1 MKRMTVYRLS
11 MLALLILF
19 ISAGRTLAE
28 GGDLLFAPAVYNVA
42 TDCTVI
48 VTPSQN
54 IQTALNNASSGDV
67 VCVRAGTYHQQI
79 QFRPVDS
86 GITVQAYPGERPVL
100 DGQASI
106 PDGKYEG
113 LIHVNASNVTVEG
126 FDVFN
131 SAGRGIVVAQ
141 LSSETQTQQNVVI
154 RNNIVRGS
162 TDAGIN
168 INGNANNHPRNILI
182 EGNVVYGNLEKNT
195 DGADNGGSA
204 VAFLETDNSV
214 ARGNVIYNNLGEGLV
229 ADRWTSGL
237 TFEDNVLYDNKHAAI
252 YLSTTQNPVVRRNYV
267 FCTDD
272 RTYWRGGNAKKP
284 APGIVVRDE
293 DYEGQTTKPP
303 ASNGQVIINNIVV
316 GCGNNLIISSQ
327 MPTGGGLNGAL
338 IANNSFVNAR
348 GDAGAGGMNILFEGD
363 ANYANSRFV
372 NNLIL
377 QSEPSGQIAR
387 ILLSLGTPDMSSFN
401 VSNNLYS
408 FAPANKNWIANEPG
422 RVIGDPRLVNPTMP
436 TKTGG
441 VPPAGNYALQAGS
454 PAINAGTAV
463 SQVTEDYFKQ
473 GRSGAHDI
481 GADEQGGGG
490 GGPTTGNIII
500 ALSTIPDQASQSF
513 NFTASYVSG
522 GFQLTDNQTH
532 NSGQMAPG
540 TYSVSQSAAAGWAT
554 SASCSDGSQP
564 SAIAL
569 AAGET
574 VTCTFTNQQE
584 GSGGGD
590 VEAVIYLTTNG
601 SGTVGGVTYNPGDI
615 LAYDGA
621 AGTWS
626 PYFDGSDVGVNK
638 AINDFVILSNG
649 SLLVVHSGTPTLPVA
664 GGNYKFMMQDVALFT
679 PTSLGSNTAGTWSVY
694 FDGSDV
700 GLSATAE
707 KIDALARRADGAL
720 LISTYGTAGVPGG
733 GGTISAQDEDLL
745 AFQPSATG
753 ANTQGTWSLGLNGTA
768 VPGMKGED
776 LTGAWQDAATG
787 NLYLTMTNDFII
799 GGVAGT
805 SQTIIALTPSGAV
818 SAHWNAAD
826 AGFGGPVDG
835 LHLVP

>member
-19 ISAGRTLAE
+19 ISAGRALAD
-28 GGDLLFAPAVYNVA
+28 GGEFLFAPAVYNNA

-67 VCVRAGTYHQQI
+67 VCVRAGTYTQQI

-86 GITVQAYPGERPVL
+86 GITVQAYPGERPIL
-100 DGQASI
+100 NGQGSI
-106 PDGKYEG
+106 PDGKFEG

-141 LSSETQTQQNVVI
+141 LASETQSQQNVVI

-168 INGNANNHPRNILI
+168 INGTANNYPRNILI
-182 EGNVVYGNLEKNT
+182 EGNVVYDNLEKNT
-195 DGADNGGSA
+195 NGADNGGSA
-204 VAFLETDNSV
+204 VAFLETENSI
-214 ARGNVIYNNLGEGLV
+214 ARGNVIYHNLGEGLV
-229 ADRWTSGL
+229 ADRWTTGL
-237 TFEDNVLYDNKHAAI
+237 TFEDNVIYDNKHAGI
-252 YLSTTQNPVVRRNYV
+252 YLSTTQNPLVRRNFV

-272 RTYWRGGNAKKP
+272 RTYWRGSNAQKP
-284 APGIVVRDE
+284 APGIIVRDE

-303 ASNGQVIINNIVV
+303 ASNGQVLINNIVV

-327 MPTGGGLNGAL
+327 MTGGGLNGAL
-338 IANNSFVNAR
+338 IANNSFINAR
-348 GDAGAGGMNILFEGD
+348 GDAGSGGMNVLFEGD
-363 ANYANSRFV
+363 ANYKNSRFV
-372 NNLIL
+372 NNLIQ
-377 QSEPSGQIAR
+377 QSDPSGQIAR
-387 ILLSLGTPDMSSFN
+387 ILLSLGNPDMSTFTI
-401 VSNNLYS
+401 SNNLYS
-408 FAPANKNWIANEPG
+408 FAPPNNWINNEPG
-422 RVIGDPRLVNPTMP
+422 RVIGDARLANLIMP
-436 TKTGG
+436 TRNGG
-441 VPPAGNYALQAGS
+441 VPAASGYGLQSNS

-473 GRSGAHDI
+473 GRSGALDI
-481 GADEQGGGG
+481 GADEQGGSG
-490 GGPTTGNIII
+490 GGPTTGNIIV
-500 ALSTIPDQASQSF
+500 ALSTTPDRATQIF
-513 NFTASYVSG
+513 NFTASYVAG
-522 GFQLTDNQTH
+522 GFQLTDDQTH

-540 TYSVSQSAAAGWAT
+540 TYSVSQSNSPGWT
-554 SASCSDGSQP
+554 SSASCSDGSQP
-564 SAIAL
+564 GSISL

-590 VEAVIYLTTNG
+590 MEAMIYLTTNASG
-601 SGTVGGVTYNPGDI
+601 SVGGVDYAPGDI

-626 PYFDGSDVGVNK
+626 MIFDGSDVGVKK
-638 AINDFVILSNG
+638 ALNDFVMLADG
-649 SLLVVHSGTPTLPVA
+649 SLLIAQSGNVSLPIA
-664 GGNYKFMMQDVALFT
+664 GGGSYKFMMQDVARFT
-679 PTSLGSNTAGTWSVY
+679 PSSLGPNTAGSWSVY

-700 GLSATAE
+700 GLSTTAE
-707 KIDALARRADGAL
+707 KIDTLARGADGAL
-720 LISTYGTAGVPGG
+720 LISTYGTASVTSGST
-733 GGTISAQDEDLL
+733 TIKAQDEDLL

-753 ANTQGTWSLGLNGTA
+753 ANTQGVWTLAFNGTA

-776 LTGAWQDAATG
+776 LTAAWHDAATG
-787 NLYLTMTNDFII
+787 NLHVTMNNDFLV

-805 SQTIIALTPSGAV
+805 SQTVVTITPSGAV
-818 SAHWNAAD
+818 SAFWNAAD
-826 AGFGGPVDG
+826 AGFSGMVDG
-835 LHLVP
+835 LHVAP